1 MHRPDNTSQY
11 VCTGSEV
18 RGFFIADDAASDC
31 SREEIEHQQ
40 RVSPIQTC
48 EMLDLAGS
56 GMMAHGSVCL
66 LRLAKI
72 SSGPIVPW
80 TGRQVLASLKKI
92 AISAAQ
98 FRGAIR

>member
-80 TGRQVLASLKKI
+80 TGRQVLASSRKI
-92 AISAAQ
+92 AFGLHNFVA
-98 FRGAIR
+98 RIR